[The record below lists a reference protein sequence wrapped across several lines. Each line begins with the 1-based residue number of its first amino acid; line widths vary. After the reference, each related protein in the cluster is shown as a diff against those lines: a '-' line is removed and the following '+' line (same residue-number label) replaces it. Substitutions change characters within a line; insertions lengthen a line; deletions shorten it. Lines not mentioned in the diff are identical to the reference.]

1 METFLLQSHYKIKL
15 IVSTLP
21 IRNGN
26 KIFLFIHSPYWESD
40 SEYLTYKEWKLFPP
54 IVEIQKNKNVSTLPI
69 RNGNFFFIHFLLI
82 ENLIV
87 STLPIRNGNFNHLP
101 LSVNYDVRI
110 MSTLPIRNGNAIIFS
125 YYGGIACMFVSTL
138 P

>member
-1 METFLLQSHYKIKL
+1 MS
-15 IVSTLP
+15 
-21 IRNGN
+21 
-26 KIFLFIHSPYWESD
+26 

-69 RNGNFFFIHFLLI
+69 RNGNF
-82 ENLIV
+82 
-87 STLPIRNGNFNHLP
+87 NHLP

-110 MSTLPIRNGNAIIFS
+110 MSTLPIRNGN
-125 YYGGIACMFVSTL
+125 